1 MGVTFDFRMDSPERI
16 LEKRQLQEFGKA
28 QQMLDYEVVRYSEP
42 YVPFKTGMLARSG
55 ITGTRLGSGEVVYN
69 APYAKKQ
76 YYFGRTARGL
86 VYSRGGKTPKGSSL
100 RGRYWIERM
109 KADHLED
116 LREAVVKFI

>member
-28 QQMLDYEVVRYSEP
+28 QQMLDYEVLRYSEP
-42 YVPFKTGMLARSG
+42 YVTFKTGMLARSG

-76 YYFGRTARGL
+76 YYFGRTA
-86 VYSRGGKTPKGSSL
+86 KGSAL

-116 LREAVVKFI
+116 LQKVVVKFI

>member
-1 MGVTFDFRMDSPERI
+1 MGVTFDFTMDSPEKI
-16 LEKRQLQEFGKA
+16 LARRGLDENGRA
-28 QQMLDYEVVRYSEP
+28 QTVLDSEVLRYSEP

-55 ITGTRLGSGEVVYN
+55 IIGTRLGSGEVVYN

-76 YYFGRTARGL
+76 YYFGRTAKGL
-86 VYSRGGKTPKGSSL
+86 VYSRSGKTPKGSSL

-116 LREAVVKFI
+116 LRKVVVKFI